1 MEFIIIIAVIYF
13 IIKVLSSNGS
23 STSSNSNSTISE
35 VDTGGYITL
44 EEYDKIDSNTL
55 AAYDF
60 VSEQLIGTIKKFDNS
75 NKIGTIVNN
84 NYTYEIIFQRNFNYN
99 SFPNHM
105 PKVNDK
111 VIFQS
116 QAINGKLYASNIE
129 YCRPNMINNNSNIN
143 SSVVSITSSN
153 TTLIEQEQSKQIQNI
168 NTTPPVQ
175 EQRTQTQNAN
185 NNILDE
191 HILIETVRAMPLWL
205 NTESVN
211 ISENSSINN
220 LCAGL
225 ANKAVSD
232 IMAGETLMQFENIIH
247 QKRLRTPNKT
257 EYDRKMENNIFY
269 ELFCYSY
276 LVNVIEAVPKK
287 LNGSLNVDFVKYI
300 SLAENECRK
309 RVQNLEQEKKNTRSI
324 EVILNQYT
332 RSTAQYKMPILG
344 FINQRENDFIIAQL
358 MHNCIIP
365 CIAPLFYDSKEQ
377 WQTFNTVSAKEFA
390 QTLDVY
396 LSQGISMRL
405 SMYAG
410 DTIFNI

>member
-1 MEFIIIIAVIYF
+1 MNVILFLIQWLGGVYCIKKEDKYASDWAWVYCIFVGWIIILIY
-13 IIKVLSSNGS
+13 LWDEYGS
-23 STSSNSNSTISE
+23 SRTSTSNASSETTTATEQPMTANDNILNEARTITDYQSYMEVLKQYYLEYKEEIFLPSKIQNFIDEYQLDSKLGIHSDDVMKDLWKIRKTATEENNSTCIPP
-35 VDTGGYITL
+35 
-44 EEYDKIDSNTL
+44 
-55 AAYDF
+55 
-60 VSEQLIGTIKKFDNS
+60 EQ
-75 NKIGTIVNN
+75 
-84 NYTYEIIFQRNFNYN
+84 
-99 SFPNHM
+99 
-105 PKVNDK
+105 PKNE
-111 VIFQS
+111 QTP
-116 QAINGKLYASNIE
+116 IE
-129 YCRPNMINNNSNIN
+129 
-143 SSVVSITSSN
+143 T
-153 TTLIEQEQSKQIQNI
+153 
-168 NTTPPVQ
+168 TTPPVQ
-175 EQRTQTQNAN
+175 AQRTQTQNAN

-257 EYDRKMENNIFY
+257 EYDRKMENNILY

-287 LNGSLNVDFVKYI
+287 LNGSLNVDFEKYI

-410 DTIFNI
+410 DKIFNI